1 MSVCRQRELM
11 GNTTEVQ
18 VMSENIVR
26 CHWAFLSGYME
37 SLEFS

>member
-1 MSVCRQRELM
+1 MSVCRQREL
-11 GNTTEVQ
+11 NTTEVQ